1 MKLEKILSL
10 LNSFEKNSFLKIIDQ
25 LIANNPKN
33 IKDIDKILSE
43 SNKDL
48 KSIDNINISKVFSLL
63 ESEFSEFVKSE
74 FVNTSSQLDILI
86 DIIYKDGNAIIK
98 QDWFSRLY
106 ELKINEINRK
116 IKSFRKNLEGEQ
128 SDVSVDRIR
137 DYKIYLHCLKTAY
150 YNDEANNQE
159 KKITTDEQSILI
171 ALANSLGLSHEET
184 KLINYLILPV
194 KKHEIDSVINELKS
208 IGVIFFSR
216 KNSTIYVA
224 DEVVH
229 ILRKVRGKEIS
240 DKYFRRVL
248 KLLKEPQINSICRRH
263 SIDWKLDLD
272 EKIKLIINEGI
283 SFTGVLAEDI
293 HKNGSTLTDKKKYLN
308 VLFEKGLQ
316 LDPKGVLIED
326 KIANLI
332 SFFETTEKDDR
343 IGISMDGYEKLLRD
357 IEEVLPKFNN
367 CVRNEFEFQ
376 EEKVL
381 RSSFLV
387 DFNIKP
393 RDVIELL
400 SDKELEEFCVA
411 KEIKTRGD
419 KFSNILEKYKD
430 SENLFLESYEDIGFR
445 NLASLKASG
454 IVLKESELGLK
465 FEELTKSIFI
475 QLGYNVDEALR
486 TSLNSNKDQADI
498 IINEGKDEIIIIE
511 CKSVKES
518 GYNKFSSVF
527 RQIKAYVNKAN
538 SKGYKVTKSLLVA
551 PDFSDDF
558 IKECGLEYE
567 LNLSLIKASSLIKIL
582 NAFKESKLKVFPH
595 NLLMKDVLV
604 QDERV
609 LKALGK

>member
-240 DKYFRRVL
+240 DKYFTWGYKYRKKDIPSNVQQAIAKLNYYKNYKKNFFTFILGPNIENDFQRYVYQNVDYDKLYENRLAFIKNFNNSKNLIFKKYFVKRYSNQDSQSTIKKKLNITNNNITNNFQIIFQSKVL
-248 KLLKEPQINSICRRH
+248 IFDYFSTMFFEVIN
-263 SIDWKLDLD
+263 LDIPFIFILD
-272 EKIKLIINEGI
+272 EKNFFFSKIGYDLLNFLKKNNLLFKSGKEAAIFLNKIN
-283 SFTGVLAEDI
+283 
-293 HKNGSTLTDKKKYLN
+293 
-308 VLFEKGLQ
+308 
-316 LDPKGVLIED
+316 
-326 KIANLI
+326 
-332 SFFETTEKDDR
+332 
-343 IGISMDGYEKLLRD
+343 D
-357 IEEVLPKFNN
+357 IEVWW
-367 CVRNEFEFQ
+367 Q
-376 EEKVL
+376 T
-381 RSSFLV
+381 S
-387 DFNIKP
+387 I
-393 RDVIELL
+393 
-400 SDKELEEFCVA
+400 DKNKLNQ
-411 KEIKTRGD
+411 IKTTVSNV
-419 KFSNILEKYKD
+419 KFKNLQFWLE
-430 SENLFLESYEDIGFR
+430 
-445 NLASLKASG
+445 
-454 IVLKESELGLK
+454 
-465 FEELTKSIFI
+465 
-475 QLGYNVDEALR
+475 Q
-486 TSLNSNKDQADI
+486 
-498 IINEGKDEIIIIE
+498 
-511 CKSVKES
+511 
-518 GYNKFSSVF
+518 
-527 RQIKAYVNKAN
+527 
-538 SKGYKVTKSLLVA
+538 
-551 PDFSDDF
+551 
-558 IKECGLEYE
+558 
-567 LNLSLIKASSLIKIL
+567 
-582 NAFKESKLKVFPH
+582 FK
-595 NLLMKDVLV
+595 N
-604 QDERV
+604 
-609 LKALGK
+609 

>member
-25 LIANNPKN
+25 QIANNPKN
-33 IKDIDKILSE
+33 IKEIDKILSD

-63 ESEFSEFVKSE
+63 EDEFSEFVKCE

-116 IKSFRKNLEGEQ
+116 VKTFKKNLEGEQ
-128 SDVSVDRIR
+128 SDFSIDRIR
-137 DYKIYLHCLKTAY
+137 DYKIYLQCLKTAY
-150 YNDEANNQE
+150 FNDEDNNQE
-159 KKITTDEQSILI
+159 KKVTTDEQSILL
-171 ALANSLGLSHEET
+171 ALANALGLSYEET

-240 DKYFRRVL
+240 DKFFRRVL

-263 SIDWKLDLD
+263 SIDWKLDLN

-283 SFTGVLAEDI
+283 SFTGVLTEDI
-293 HKNGSTLTDKKKYLN
+293 HKKGSTLTDKKKYLN

-332 SFFETTEKDDR
+332 SYFETLERDER
-343 IGISMDGYEKLLRD
+343 IGISMDGYEKLLRN
-357 IEEVLPKFNN
+357 IEEILPKFNN
-367 CVRNEFEFQ
+367 AVRKEFEFQ

-381 RSSFLV
+381 SSTFLI

-393 RDVIELL
+393 RDIIELL
-400 SDKELEEFCVA
+400 TDKELEEFCAA

-430 SENLFLESYEDIGFR
+430 SENLYLESYEDIGFR

-454 IVLKESELGLK
+454 IVLKEAELGVK
-465 FEELTKSIFI
+465 FEELTKSIFT
-475 QLGYNVDEALR
+475 QLGYDVDESIR
-486 TSLNSNKDQADI
+486 KSLNTNKDRADI
-498 IINEGKDEIIIIE
+498 IINEGNDEIIIIE

-567 LNLSLIKASSLIKIL
+567 LNLSLIKAGSLIKIL
-582 NAFKESKLKVFPH
+582 NAFKASKLKVFPH

-609 LKALGK
+609 LKALEK

>member
-1 MKLEKILSL
+1 MKLEKILSH

-25 LIANNPKN
+25 LIASKPKN
-33 IKDIDKILSE
+33 IKEIDKILSD

-48 KSIDNINISKVFSLL
+48 KSIDNLNISKVFTLL
-63 ESEFSEFVKSE
+63 EDEYRDFVKSE

-86 DIIYKDGNAIIK
+86 DIISKEGNAIIK

-106 ELKINEINRK
+106 DLKIKEINKK
-116 IKSFRKNLEGEQ
+116 IRIFKQNLEGTS
-128 SDVSVDRIR
+128 SDIPAERIR
-137 DYKIYLHCLKTAY
+137 DYKIYLECLKTAY
-150 YNDEANNQE
+150 FNDEENNQD
-159 KKITTDEQSILI
+159 KKVTSDEQSILI
-171 ALANSLGLSHEET
+171 TLANQLGLSHEET

-194 KKHEIDSVINELKS
+194 RKQEIDAVINELKS
-208 IGVIFFSR
+208 IGVVFFSR

-224 DEVVH
+224 DEIVNV
-229 ILRKVRGKEIS
+229 LRKVRGKEIS
-240 DKYFRRVL
+240 DKFFRRVL
-248 KLLKEPQINSICRRH
+248 KLLKEPQVNSICRKH
-263 SIDWKLDLD
+263 SIDWKLDLN
-272 EKIKLIINEGI
+272 EKINLIISEGI
-283 SFTGVLAEDI
+283 SFSGVLANDI
-293 HKNGSTLTDKKKYLN
+293 HKNGSTLTERKKFLN
-308 VLFEKGLQ
+308 QLFEKGLK
-316 LDPKGVLIED
+316 LDLKGVLIED
-326 KIANLI
+326 KIQNLI
-332 SFFETTEKDDR
+332 SHFENLEKDER

-357 IEEVLPKFNN
+357 IETTLPKFNDF
-367 CVRNEFEFQ
+367 VRMEFEFQ

-381 RSSFLV
+381 KSNFLI

-393 RDVIELL
+393 RDIIELL
-400 SDKELEEFCVA
+400 TETELDDFCIA

-419 KFSNILEKYKD
+419 KILNILDNYKD
-430 SENLFLESYEDIGFR
+430 AENLYLESYEDIGFR
-445 NLASLKASG
+445 NLANLKASG
-454 IVLKESELGLK
+454 ITLKESELGVK
-465 FEELTKSIFI
+465 FEELTKSIFH
-475 QLGYNVDEALR
+475 QLGYNVDEPLR
-486 TSLNSNKDQADI
+486 NSINTAKDKADI
-498 IINEGKDEIIIIE
+498 IVNEGNNEIIIIE

>member
-33 IKDIDKILSE
+33 IKEIDKILSD

-48 KSIDNINISKVFSLL
+48 KSIDNINISKVFALL
-63 ESEFSEFVKSE
+63 EDEFSEFVKCE

-116 IKSFRKNLEGEQ
+116 VKTFKKNLEGEQ
-128 SDVSVDRIR
+128 SDFSIDRIR
-137 DYKIYLHCLKTAY
+137 DYKIYLQCLKTAY
-150 YNDEANNQE
+150 FNDEDNNQE
-159 KKITTDEQSILI
+159 KKVTTDEQSILL
-171 ALANSLGLSHEET
+171 ALANALGLSYEET

-240 DKYFRRVL
+240 DKFFRRVL
-248 KLLKEPQINSICRRH
+248 KLLKEPQINAICRRH

-283 SFTGVLAEDI
+283 SFTGVLTEDI
-293 HKNGSTLTDKKKYLN
+293 HKKGSTLTDKKKYLN

-332 SFFETTEKDDR
+332 SYFETLERDER
-343 IGISMDGYEKLLRD
+343 IGISMDGYEKLLRN
-357 IEEVLPKFNN
+357 IEEILPKFNN
-367 CVRNEFEFQ
+367 AVRKEFEFQ

-381 RSSFLV
+381 SSTFLI

-393 RDVIELL
+393 RDIIELL
-400 SDKELEEFCVA
+400 TDQELEEFCAA

-430 SENLFLESYEDIGFR
+430 SENLYLESYEDIGFR

-454 IVLKESELGLK
+454 IVLKEAELGVK
-465 FEELTKSIFI
+465 FEELTKSIFT
-475 QLGYNVDEALR
+475 QLGYDVDESIR
-486 TSLNSNKDQADI
+486 KSLNTNKDRADI
-498 IINEGKDEIIIIE
+498 IINEGNDEIIIIE

-567 LNLSLIKASSLIKIL
+567 LNLSLIKAGSLIKIL
-582 NAFKESKLKVFPH
+582 NAFKASKLKVFPH

-609 LKALGK
+609 LKALEK

>member
-33 IKDIDKILSE
+33 IKEIDKILSD

-63 ESEFSEFVKSE
+63 EDEFSEFVKCE

-116 IKSFRKNLEGEQ
+116 VKTFKKNLEGEQ
-128 SDVSVDRIR
+128 SDFSIDRIR
-137 DYKIYLHCLKTAY
+137 DYKIYLQCLKTAY
-150 YNDEANNQE
+150 FNDEDNNQE
-159 KKITTDEQSILI
+159 KKVTTDEQSILL
-171 ALANSLGLSHEET
+171 ALANALGLSYEET

-240 DKYFRRVL
+240 DKFFRRVL
-248 KLLKEPQINSICRRH
+248 KLLKEPQINAICRRH

-283 SFTGVLAEDI
+283 SFTGVLTEDI
-293 HKNGSTLTDKKKYLN
+293 HKKGSTLTDKKKYLN
-308 VLFEKGLQ
+308 ELFEKGLQ

-332 SFFETTEKDDR
+332 SYFETLERDER
-343 IGISMDGYEKLLRD
+343 IGISMDGYEKLLRN
-357 IEEVLPKFNN
+357 IEEILPKFNN
-367 CVRNEFEFQ
+367 AVRKEFEFQ

-381 RSSFLV
+381 SSTFLI

-393 RDVIELL
+393 RDIIELL
-400 SDKELEEFCVA
+400 TDKELEEFCAA

-430 SENLFLESYEDIGFR
+430 SENLYLESYEDIGFR

-454 IVLKESELGLK
+454 IVLKEAELGVK
-465 FEELTKSIFI
+465 FEELTKSIFT
-475 QLGYNVDEALR
+475 QLGYDVDESIR
-486 TSLNSNKDQADI
+486 KSLNTNKDRADI
-498 IINEGKDEIIIIE
+498 IINEGNDEIIIIE

-567 LNLSLIKASSLIKIL
+567 LNLSLIKAGSLIKIL
-582 NAFKESKLKVFPH
+582 NAFKASKLKVFPH

-609 LKALGK
+609 LKALEK